1 MQSIGNFMK
10 LQPLFTMFILIFFL
24 SACDNGANT
33 TKVSNEKP
41 IRIGYMICDSYEDSK
56 ARFAPFTAYLS
67 EKTGRKFEMVL
78 ANTYEFE
85 DLVKQKKVDFV
96 HVNSIVA
103 VILKKDHNLNLL
115 AVDVRGRN
123 GHKASGTIVSLKGS
137 GIKTIEDMRGKSMV
151 FGPALAPFGYMA
163 QYSMLLEN
171 GFDPETDFSSYTIPA
186 GSAKHEKVLYGVLF
200 GKYDVG
206 AAPRIDVD
214 LMSSEHKINM
224 DDFNIVAE
232 SITMPYCTIGAVP
245 EVDPALSQQVLDIA
259 LNLKKDETVL
269 VNGEVLKVLD
279 RMWLDG
285 FVKAVDS
292 EYDTI
297 RDRLK
302 RANMAPYRKF

>member
-1 MQSIGNFMK
+1 MK
-10 LQPLFTMFILIFFL
+10 LRLLFTLLTAIFLL
-24 SACDNGANT
+24 SGCKNGGDSAII
-33 TKVSNEKP
+33 SDEKP

-67 EKTGRKFEMVL
+67 EKTGRKFEMIL

-103 VILKKDHNLNLL
+103 VILKKDYDVDLL
-115 AVDVRGRN
+115 TVDVRGRS
-123 GHKASGTIVSLKGS
+123 GHKASGTIISRKGS

-163 QYSMLLEN
+163 QYSLLLAN
-171 GFDPETDFSSYTIPA
+171 GFDPETDFSSYTIPGGA
-186 GSAKHEKVLYGVLF
+186 AKHEKVIYGVLY
-200 GKYDVG
+200 GKWDVG
-206 AAPRIDVD
+206 AAPRIDLD
-214 LMSSEHKINM
+214 LLTHENKIKM
-224 DDFNIVAE
+224 EDFNIIAE
-232 SITMPYCTIGAVP
+232 SDVMPYCTIGAVP
-245 EVDPALSQQVLDIA
+245 GVDPKLKQQVVDVA

-269 VNGEVLKVLD
+269 VNGEVLKVLE

-292 EYDTI
+292 EYDII
-297 RDRLK
+297 RERLK
-302 RANMAPYRKF
+302 SANMAPYRVF